1 MVLLF
6 IIIYIAGDVASV
18 NPSHHLDS
26 RYMYI
31 IYIYVMYV
39 YTYIYILCVCL
50 CVFDWCLNNPAKTI
64 VEIEASHNR
73 DD

>member
-39 YTYIYILCVCL
+39 YTYIIYIL

-64 VEIEASHNR
+64 VEIEAGHNR